1 VLRLER
7 PPAVCRWGRQHSAR
21 APLSGVSHPAQPEAA
36 RRGGPAERLARS
48 SWYPRQAASE
58 YLQQPAASGCPRQG
72 ASSVRRHAAVVPSSC
87 FRPAGLPAESWVE
100 LAESASRSAPAV
112 AWRPMAEAAA
122 PEMASPSGSKVAE
135 WAQPV
140 ASALRAL
147 LPPAEAACGRAAQPL
162 EVAARSGATVQPPE
176 GAGAASDASAEPQQV
191 VAAEPDAVP
200 QPAAAVVRD
209 AGVALRPEAAA
220 RGAEGLRP
228 EAAVAVRG
236 AEVVPRPEEAAGA
249 LLVLWARQPAAE
261 RPSAAVPFVCLPLP
275 WPGPRRGARSAHGMR
290 RSRAALPSG
299 QLWQAARCGGLS

>member
-1 VLRLER
+1 
-7 PPAVCRWGRQHSAR
+7 VCRWERQHSAR
-21 APLSGVSHPAQPEAA
+21 GPLSGVSHPAQPEAA

-58 YLQQPAASGCPRQG
+58 YLQQPAASGCPQQG

-100 LAESASRSAPAV
+100 LAESALRSAPAV
-112 AWRPMAEAAA
+112 AWRPMAEAA

-140 ASALRAL
+140 ALALRAL
-147 LPPAEAACGRAAQPL
+147 LPPAEAAGVACGRAAQPS
-162 EVAARSGATVQPPE
+162 EVAARSDATVQPPE
-176 GAGAASDASAEPQQV
+176 GAGAASDASAGPQQAV
-191 VAAEPDAVP
+191 VAEPDAVQ
-200 QPAAAVVRD
+200 QPAVAEAVRD

-236 AEVVPRPEEAAGA
+236 AEVVPRPEAAAAGA

-290 RSRAALPSG
+290 RSRAALPSE
-299 QLWQAARCGGLS
+299 QLWQAARCEGLS